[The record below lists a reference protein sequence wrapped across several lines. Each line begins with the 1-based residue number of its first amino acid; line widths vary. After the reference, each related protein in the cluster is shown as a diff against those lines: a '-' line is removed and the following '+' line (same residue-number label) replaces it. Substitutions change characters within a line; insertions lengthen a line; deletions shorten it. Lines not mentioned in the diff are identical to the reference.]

1 MKTSEVMNILLHTVN
16 LMFAS
21 ETHTALVNAEFITGF
36 EVHWWWAFR
45 FPFFNSGPYCLLS
58 AFLLSIA
65 CRYPS
70 SSNTKYLNT
79 QLLVIRCIKTWMD
92 LFLKGSAWK
101 ALKLRLQTPAI
112 QRDDHLVN
120 YGEQIIE
127 QCRSWSYSPTSQ
139 TSTVKESC
147 ISLCLSFFFHWPAAG
162 YCTTQKLFT
171 CDSSSLLL
179 RTQSFFRCR
188 ENFNPKTN
196 YIKSVS

>member
-1 MKTSEVMNILLHTVN
+1 MKTSQVMNILRHTVN

-127 QCRSWSYSPTSQ
+127 QCRSWSYLPTSGLMSFLFLSL
-139 TSTVKESC
+139 TCCWILYYTKTVYLRFLQP
-147 ISLCLSFFFHWPAAG
+147 SL
-162 YCTTQKLFT
+162 K
-171 CDSSSLLL
+171 
-179 RTQSFFRCR
+179 
-188 ENFNPKTN
+188 N
-196 YIKSVS
+196 SVFLQM

>member
-1 MKTSEVMNILLHTVN
+1 MKTSQVMNILRHTVN

-21 ETHTALVNAEFITGF
+21 ETHTALVTAELITGF

-45 FPFFNSGPYCLLS
+45 FPFFNSGPYCFLS

-79 QLLVIRCIKTWMD
+79 QLLVIRCIMD

-101 ALKLRLQTPAI
+101 ALKLRLQAPAI

-127 QCRSWSYSPTSQ
+127 QCRSWSYSPTSGLHKPARLK
-139 TSTVKESC
+139 SPVY
-147 ISLCLSFFFHWPAAG
+147 LCLSFFFHWPAAG
-162 YCTTQKLFT
+162 YCTTQKQFT

>member
-1 MKTSEVMNILLHTVN
+1 MKTSQVMNILRHTVN

-127 QCRSWSYSPTSQ
+127 QCRSWSYSPTSGLHKPAWLK
-139 TSTVKESC
+139 SPVY
-147 ISLCLSFFFHWPAAG
+147 LYVFPFSFTDLLLDIVLH
-162 YCTTQKLFT
+162 KN
-171 CDSSSLLL
+171 SLLAIPPAF
-179 RTQSFFRCR
+179 S
-188 ENFNPKTN
+188 
-196 YIKSVS
+196 